1 MMTEV
6 VCDWLDVTY
15 APDDVPEPELRRLL
29 LATGFDVAY
38 DAGHKLMYTPPAPAR
53 GAVLVTY
60 AARFG
65 KISLSGG
72 ACEHLRASGA
82 WLDALFELSSS
93 PHKVT
98 RLDAALDL
106 RLDAADVIAQLT
118 LRHPAGQVRLGRK
131 ALPVK
136 RILEVRADLRESGT
150 YYVGHRSAARATA
163 RVYDK
168 RLERLQRAGVD
179 IGYELTRFEVTA
191 RKDYGATLR
200 DAAEP
205 ASLFWHIASPALLP
219 KVPEGVAVWE
229 SKDLTGWDHTPRVY
243 APAEVLAKRV
253 EWSAE
258 LEALG
263 LLSDELGAY
272 GRSMLLSMIAK
283 KLGLDSPAAECA

>member
-1 MMTEV
+1 MTEV
-6 VCDWLDVTY
+6 ICDWLDVTY
-15 APDDVPEPELRRLL
+15 APDDVPEPELRLLL
-29 LATGFDVAY
+29 LATGFEVLY
-38 DAGHKLMYTPPAPAR
+38 DAGHRLTYAPPAPAR
-53 GAVLVTY
+53 GAVVVTY

-72 ACEHLRASGA
+72 ACEYLRASGV
-82 WLDALFELSSS
+82 WLDALFELGSS

-106 RLDAADVIAQLT
+106 RLDAADVITRLT
-118 LRHPAGQVRLGRK
+118 LKHPSGLVRLGRK

-136 RILEVRADLRESGT
+136 RILEMRADLRESGT
-150 YYVGHRSAARATA
+150 YYVGHRSSARATA

-205 ASLFWHIASPALLP
+205 ESLFWHIASPALLP

-229 SKDLTGWDHTPRVY
+229 GKDLTGWDHTPRVY
-243 APAEVLAKRV
+243 APAEVLAKRI

-263 LLSDELGAY
+263 LLSDELGDH
-272 GRSMLLSMIAK
+272 GRSLLLGMIAK
-283 KLGLDSPAAECA
+283 KLGLESPASKCA